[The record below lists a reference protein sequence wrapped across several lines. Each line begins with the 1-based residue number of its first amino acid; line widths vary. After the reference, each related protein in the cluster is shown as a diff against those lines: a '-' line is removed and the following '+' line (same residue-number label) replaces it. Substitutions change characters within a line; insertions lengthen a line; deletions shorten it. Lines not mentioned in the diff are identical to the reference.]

1 MEKLDSCVQ
10 GQGHSKIS
18 KCQVNVCSDDIF
30 WKAEPFTTKLDMVM
44 HHYEPD
50 YRSKRFFKV
59 KVTVT
64 DNIIRKCLFDILSEL
79 LMCLQLNLVLWHII
93 IRWIV
98 LWKDWIALFWLR
110 SRSQKRL
117 TIPVNVHLDDISSAT
132 DHL

>member
-1 MEKLDSCVQ
+1 
-10 GQGHSKIS
+10 
-18 KCQVNVCSDDIF
+18 
-30 WKAEPFTTKLDMVM
+30 M

-98 LWKDWIALFWLR
+98 L
-110 SRSQKRL
+110 
-117 TIPVNVHLDDISSAT
+117 
-132 DHL
+132 